1 VKLLRVLQE
10 RQVERLGSSR
20 PIDINVRVVAATNRD
35 LERAVAEG
43 TFRED
48 LYYRLN
54 VFPITVP
61 PLRERPEDIPELV
74 RHFLVRFAAEE
85 GKRIRAVSADALG
98 VLNAHPWPGN
108 VRQLE
113 NAVFRAV
120 VLADGDEVGAQEF
133 PQFALAATRVA
144 APAIVPAV
152 HAAHEAPQPT
162 PLILDEVSS
171 APAAP
176 APAAAGDALVLTDA
190 DGHARPLEEIEAEVI
205 RSAIARYR
213 GQMSEV
219 ARRLRIGR
227 STLYRKLDE
236 IGIGAGDPR
245 TGGENVASG

>member
-1 VKLLRVLQE
+1 
-10 RQVERLGSSR
+10 
-20 PIDINVRVVAATNRD
+20 
-35 LERAVAEG
+35 
-43 TFRED
+43 
-48 LYYRLN
+48 
-54 VFPITVP
+54 
-61 PLRERPEDIPELV
+61 V

-98 VLNAHPWPGN
+98 ILNAQPWPGN

-133 PQFALAATRVA
+133 PQLTLAARVA
-144 APAIVPAV
+144 APAIVPA
-152 HAAHEAPQPT
+152 APEAPQPPREAT
-162 PLILDEVSS
+162 PLILDDIPSV
-171 APAAP
+171 PAAP
-176 APAAAGDALVLTDA
+176 APIAAGETLALTDA
-190 DGHARPLEEIEAEVI
+190 DGHARPLDEIEAEVI

-236 IGIGAGDPR
+236 IGIGAADSR